1 MNEKLKGVKEIRTK
15 VPQLLKLV
23 REEAGGVGYKIYGA
37 PEGHR
42 LVLSGVF
49 LAPPPWSEEIKEIWL
64 NITGRTDRFFY
75 HCHDS
80 GGTILTDDEEPML
93 TIMETKTPRSG
104 TDKPD
109 EPPKE
114 G

>member
-15 VPQLLKLV
+15 VPQLLPLV
-23 REEAGGVGYKIYGA
+23 REEIGGVGFKVYGA
-37 PEGHR
+37 PEGHL
-42 LVLSGVF
+42 LVLAGV
-49 LAPPPWSEEIKEIWL
+49 AICPKTWSEEIKEIWL

-75 HCHDS
+75 HRHDS
-80 GGTILTDDEEPML
+80 GGMVITDDEEPVL
-93 TIMETKTPRSG
+93 TIMETKTPRSE